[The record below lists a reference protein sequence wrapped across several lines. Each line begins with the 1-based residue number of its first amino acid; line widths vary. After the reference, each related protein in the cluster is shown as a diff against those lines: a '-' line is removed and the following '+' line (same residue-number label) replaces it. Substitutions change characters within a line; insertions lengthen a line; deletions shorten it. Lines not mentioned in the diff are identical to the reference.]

1 MDIAGVLSAIVIGLV
16 LGILGRMVAPGA
28 QRIPIWLTILAGIA
42 AAFVGTAIARAMGV
56 ENTEGIDW
64 LEVII
69 QIVMAAIA
77 VSIAAAVFGKR
88 RRGVFGT
95 KTKL

>member
-1 MDIAGVLSAIVIGLV
+1 VLSAIVIGLV

-69 QIVMAAIA
+69 QVVVAAIA
-77 VSIAAAVFGKR
+77 VTIAAAVFGKR

-95 KTKL
+95 RSKL

>member
-16 LGILGRMVAPGA
+16 LGILGRMVTPGA

-42 AAFVGTAIARAMGV
+42 AA
-56 ENTEGIDW
+56 
-64 LEVII
+64 
-69 QIVMAAIA
+69 
-77 VSIAAAVFGKR
+77 VFRKR